1 MTRLITEWISDI
13 EETIHS
19 KEAQLKA
26 KTGLDYAALA
36 ARASGCSAQDIAR
49 AAQAVKIGVVP
60 ITSGQGVIGSFSQSV
75 ASIVG
80 AMGFQSFVTEKSDV
94 DGIYEA
100 YRCGA
105 DLLYIA
111 DDDRFLA
118 MNLHKNKVADNNA
131 ATAAGYVAALEGLA
145 GTLAG
150 KEVLL
155 LGYGV
160 LGKEFLKRLKNKGA
174 AVSVHE
180 IDPDKLSALSK
191 EGVPVVSQREDIA
204 RYNLIVDATNEG
216 GWLHE
221 DVLHPEVRIAAPG
234 VPLSLDEKTYEK
246 FSGRVVQD
254 CLEIGV
260 AAMLGLAL

>member
-13 EETIHS
+13 EETIQS
-19 KEAQLKA
+19 KEVQLKA
-26 KTGLDYAALA
+26 KTGLDYTALA
-36 ARASGCSAQDIAR
+36 AKVGGCSAQDIAR
-49 AAQAVKIGVVP
+49 AAQTVKIGVVP

-75 ASIVG
+75 AAIVG
-80 AMGFQSFVTEKSDV
+80 VMGFQSFVTEKSDV

-111 DDDRFLA
+111 DDDRFLT
-118 MNLHKNKVADNNA
+118 MNLHKNKVADNNV

-155 LGYGV
+155 LGYGI
-160 LGKEFLKRLKNKGA
+160 LGKEFLKRLRSKGA

-191 EGVPVVSQREDIA
+191 EGVPVVSRQEEIV

-216 GWLHE
+216 GWLRE

-234 VPLSLDEKTYEK
+234 VPLSLNEETYEK
-246 FSGRVVQD
+246 FSGRVVHD

-260 AAMLGLAL
+260 VAMLGLAL